1 MKRIVSLII
10 FITVISFI
18 TSVSVGNAFWNRDVK
33 KAKEF
38 MQAGMYPKAIE
49 LLNKRIIDKPADAEA
64 HFLLGICYIKTGK
77 IRDADQRFAS
87 AVRID
92 SGYGYRRISQ
102 YLNPDLTD
110 DDIKLI
116 QSPVD
121 ALLRF
126 VNGEH
131 TKELLQKFVYYE
143 DDKVPTEADLN
154 YWINKYKKVKA
165 GNMVLKIVY
174 ITFENENTV
183 RIVAITSSTQGKEK
197 IEPESFVK
205 INNRWYLT
213 KEKHR

>member
-1 MKRIVSLII
+1 MKRNVSLII
-10 FITVISFI
+10 LFTVISVI
-18 TSVSVGNAFWNRDVK
+18 TSVSVGKAFWNRDVK

-87 AVRID
+87 AVRLN
-92 SGYGYRRISQ
+92 SGYGYKKISK
-102 YLNPDLTD
+102 YINPDLTD
-110 DDIKLI
+110 DEIKLI
-116 QSPVD
+116 LIPVD

-126 VNGEH
+126 VNGEY

-143 DDKVPTEADLN
+143 DPKEPTEADLN
-154 YWINKYKKVKA
+154 LWIKKYKNVKA
-165 GNMVLKIVY
+165 GSMILKLVY

-183 RIVAITSSTQGKEK
+183 RIVAITSSTQGEEK
-197 IEPESFVK
+197 IEPATFLK
-205 INNRWYLT
+205 INNRWYQT
-213 KEKHR
+213 KEKH